1 MAAEMARWA
10 SSVRFAVIRAVID
23 QPGTHDRAR
32 DMTEHGEADSCD
44 DSDST
49 QGLLSA
55 RSIGGTDGV
64 VRARSSI

>member
-1 MAAEMARWA
+1 MGFE
-10 SSVRFAVIRAVID
+10 SVRSAVILAVID
-23 QPGTHDRAR
+23 QLGTYDHAR
-32 DMTEHGEADSCD
+32 DVTEHGEVDSSD
-44 DSDST
+44 DFDIT